1 MKKNEGR
8 RFATARERLRKIEE
22 MIRPYVQD
30 LTPKGKIDHPEWVPG
45 DFIDWR
51 KTDVQTTKTKVS
63 ETT

>member
-30 LTPKGKIDHPEWVPG
+30 LTPKRKMDRAEWLPG

-51 KTDVQTTKTKVS
+51 KIDVQTTKTKAS
-63 ETT
+63 ETN